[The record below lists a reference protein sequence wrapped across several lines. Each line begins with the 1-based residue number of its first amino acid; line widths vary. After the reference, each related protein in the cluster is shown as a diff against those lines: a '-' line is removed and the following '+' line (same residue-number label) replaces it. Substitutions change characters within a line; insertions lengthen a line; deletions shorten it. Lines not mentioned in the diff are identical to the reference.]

1 MPEVAESK
9 ADTATD
15 VYYEVAAKALD
26 AQIGQIDQLDTKV
39 STVYA
44 AATSVLA
51 VFAALVALAALP
63 KSGRIHAAVLIC
75 FGVACV
81 LYVAVTICLLV
92 AYRIGYWAY
101 GPKMSR
107 VKEHSEHYQASG
119 VQAWLANI
127 YAGSIQKNDAKI
139 DVKSTWFNLGLYGL
153 AVESF
158 VLVLAVAISLFL
170 T

>member
-1 MPEVAESK
+1 MSLEKVDEMSPTE
-9 ADTATD
+9 
-15 VYYEVAAKALD
+15 VYYEVAAKTLD
-26 AQIGQIDQLDTKV
+26 SQIGQIDQLDTKV

-63 KSGRIHAAVLIC
+63 KSGGVHVAVLIC
-75 FGVACV
+75 FGVACA
-81 LYVAVTICLLV
+81 LYVAVTVSLLL
-92 AYRIGYWAY
+92 AYHVGYWAY

-107 VKEHSEHYQASG
+107 VKEHSEHYPAIG
-119 VQAWLANI
+119 VQAWLANV
-127 YAGSIQKNDAKI
+127 YSGSIQKNDAKI
-139 DVKSTWFNLGLYGL
+139 DAKSTWFNLGLYGL

-158 VLVLAVAISLFL
+158 VLVLAVAISLFF